1 MATIYDF
8 EIEYDP
14 AKDKYYLSKNCGD
27 LIGTFYG
34 AWALKE
40 FLYSEYDLIGP
51 QVESAIY
58 NA

>member
-27 LIGTFYG
+27 LIGD
-34 AWALKE
+34 
-40 FLYSEYDLIGP
+40 FLRCMGIERIFI
-51 QVESAIY
+51 Q
-58 NA
+58 